1 MATPPSDLP
10 SPPAPL
16 SGRPAPFRPL
26 AGYRVL
32 DLSRALAGPY
42 CAGLLG
48 DLGAEVIK
56 IEEPQTGDEARGWGP
71 PFFGPGEDSAYF
83 LSMNRGKESVAVN
96 LKTPQGRDLCLRLAG
111 QADVLIE
118 NFRPGVAA
126 RLGLDYAAL
135 RAAHPR
141 LVYCSISAYGQEG
154 PLAGEPGYDLILQG
168 VGGLMSVTGEPGGR
182 PLKAGVAEADIVAGT
197 NAAVAILAA
206 LLGRAR
212 RREQEAPPE
221 AQEGQ
226 EEGGGAYL
234 DVSLLDGQVSL
245 MGYHLVSCLLSGRVP
260 GPAGNALPY
269 IVPYQAFRTASIE
282 VTVAVNNDRL
292 WRAFCAAIE
301 RPDLAAD
308 PRFATNGDRVRQREV
323 LVPLLEA
330 LFLTQ
335 PGEAWLERLQRAGVP
350 AGPINSVERVARHP
364 QVQARGLLVEVDH
377 PGGPVPTPTAPW
389 RAGLPGER
397 VALPPPPPPP
407 LLGQHT
413 APVLS
418 RLLGFSAAQ
427 IADLESAGVVRCAP
441 SAPAAPPGAGR
452 RDGRDGRGGQHERHQ
467 EQQAT

>member
-1 MATPPSDLP
+1 M
-10 SPPAPL
+10 
-16 SGRPAPFRPL
+16 PL

-56 IEEPQTGDEARGWGP
+56 IEEPQTGDEARSWGP

-135 RAAHPR
+135 RTAHPR

-212 RREQEAPPE
+212 WGPAPGG
-221 AQEGQ
+221 QEGQ
-226 EEGGGAYL
+226 E
-234 DVSLLDGQVSL
+234 
-245 MGYHLVSCLLSGRVP
+245 GRK
-260 GPAGNALPY
+260 
-269 IVPYQAFRTASIE
+269 
-282 VTVAVNNDRL
+282 DRK
-292 WRAFCAAIE
+292 
-301 RPDLAAD
+301 
-308 PRFATNGDRVRQREV
+308 DRKGRGR
-323 LVPLLEA
+323 
-330 LFLTQ
+330 
-335 PGEAWLERLQRAGVP
+335 RAGP
-350 AGPINSVERVARHP
+350 E
-364 QVQARGLLVEVDH
+364 
-377 PGGPVPTPTAPW
+377 
-389 RAGLPGER
+389 
-397 VALPPPPPPP
+397 
-407 LLGQHT
+407 
-413 APVLS
+413 
-418 RLLGFSAAQ
+418 
-427 IADLESAGVVRCAP
+427 
-441 SAPAAPPGAGR
+441 AGR
-452 RDGRDGRGGQHERHQ
+452 TWTSRCWTVRSR
-467 EQQAT
+467 